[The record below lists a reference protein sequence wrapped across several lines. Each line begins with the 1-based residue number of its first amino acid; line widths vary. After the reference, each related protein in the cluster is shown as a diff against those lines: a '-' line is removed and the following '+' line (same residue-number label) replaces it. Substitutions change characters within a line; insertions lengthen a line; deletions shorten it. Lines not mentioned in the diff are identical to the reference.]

1 MMSNK
6 PSTSY
11 RSLAEAAFDAW
22 FSPATAV
29 VDAWRG
35 ALQERPGDGRVAGAW
50 STAPTVRS
58 AARTEEVVPLGEEVL
73 EVTKRTENRGTVRVH
88 RYVVETPV
96 EKQVTLQ
103 SERVVVER
111 RKPVEDKVTGE
122 ILTEVMVEVVETA
135 EVPVINKRARLR
147 EEIVVRTEHTQHVET
162 VRDTVRRDEVD
173 IQQPGKTRS
182 GHQLRQV
189 TAER

>member
-1 MMSNK
+1 MTNNM

-35 ALQERPGDGRVAGAW
+35 ALQERPGDARAAGAW

-73 EVTKRTENRGTVRVH
+73 EVGKRTENRGTVRVH

-96 EKQVTLQ
+96 ERQVALQ

-111 RKPVEDKVTGE
+111 RRPADDRVTGE
-122 ILTEVMVEVVETA
+122 VLTEVAVEVVETA
-135 EVPVINKRARLR
+135 EVPVVGKRTRLR
-147 EEIVVRTEHTQHVET
+147 EEVVVRTERSQRVET
-162 VRDTVRRDEVD
+162 VRGTVRRDEVE
-173 IQQPGKTRS
+173 IRQPGEER
-182 GHQLRQV
+182 GGQQLRPV
-189 TAER
+189 TAGR

>member
-35 ALQERPGDGRVAGAW
+35 ALQERPGDGRAAGAW
-50 STAPTVRS
+50 PTAPTVRS
-58 AARTEEVVPLGEEVL
+58 ATRTEEVVPLGEEVL
-73 EVTKRTENRGTVRVH
+73 EVGKRTENRGTVRVH

-96 EKQVTLQ
+96 ERQVALQ

-111 RKPVEDKVTGE
+111 RRPADDRVTGE
-122 ILTEVMVEVVETA
+122 VLTEVAVEVVETA
-135 EVPVINKRARLR
+135 EVPVVGKRARLR
-147 EEIVVRTEHTQHVET
+147 EEVVVRTERAH
-162 VRDTVRRDEVD
+162 RLDPLRATVRRDEVE
-173 IQQPGKTRS
+173 IRQPGKER
-182 GHQLRQV
+182 GAPRLRTV
-189 TAER
+189 DAGR